1 MSKEKVDSYK
11 ENKYNRKQEKERE
24 RLKEKRELFLWKVGG
39 VVFAVAVVAAIAM
52 TGINQ
57 YKAYQASRPDY
68 NRTEMVVS
76 DMAGVLNEDTEE

>member
-39 VVFAVAVVAAIAM
+39 VVFAVAVVVAIAM

-57 YKAYQASRPDY
+57 
-68 NRTEMVVS
+68 
-76 DMAGVLNEDTEE
+76 